1 MDDRAMS
8 EVFGIITAAHSGQ
21 AADESDGELDLLT
34 RAREPT
40 LQKPPLYK
48 VVILNDDY
56 TPMEF
61 VVHVLQK
68 FFAMGQEKA
77 TQIMLAIH
85 TSGSA
90 VCGIYARDIADTK
103 VQEVNQYAQENEYPL
118 LSKAETGD

>member
-1 MDDRAMS
+1 MLLCHSAL
-8 EVFGIITAAHSGQ
+8 GAITAAGGRPE
-21 AADESDGELDLLT
+21 DDDDGDLGVIT
-34 RAREPT
+34 RAAKPK
-40 LQKPPLYK
+40 LKKPPLYK
-48 VVILNDDY
+48 VIILNDDY

-90 VCGIYARDIADTK
+90 VCGIYTRDIAETK
-103 VQEVNQYAQENEYPL
+103 VQEVNQYAMENEYPL
-118 LSKAETGD
+118 LSRVEAGD